1 MHEDPRPSGP
11 VFLRRCQHPFDGQVE
26 ASSGGGAAEAITL
39 NLHVVMPDG
48 SRMWIPAR
56 WTSLEARDPKLG
68 ELPFVRLRKLLDDRD
83 VWRRGWTRRERSL
96 LALLEWEERVE
107 AWLRIPAPDREALVR
122 KLAELMVRQ
131 ADRAGRS
138 DERVVADHEPSP

>member
-1 MHEDPRPSGP
+1 MDKG
-11 VFLRRCQHPFDGQVE
+11 
-26 ASSGGGAAEAITL
+26 
-39 NLHVVMPDG
+39 
-48 SRMWIPAR
+48 
-56 WTSLEARDPKLG
+56 
-68 ELPFVRLRKLLDDRD
+68 
-83 VWRRGWTRRERSL
+83 RERSL

-122 KLAELMVRQ
+122 KLAQLMVRQ